1 MTTKFNYMQR
11 ILNASLVAALVL
23 TLAACGSSSKDSNAT
38 LTDKKAELQKIKD
51 QQKKLED
58 EISKIDTAASKAE
71 KAKLVTLTTIAPES
85 FTHYIDLQGKI
96 ESQNISY
103 IAPRNGTGGVVKAVF
118 VKRGD
123 KVRRGQPLLKLDD
136 AIARQ
141 SVVTAEQ
148 GIETIKTQLAYTKDL
163 YQRYKNLWDQ
173 KIGTEVQLINAQTNV
188 QTTESQL
195 KSAQEQL
202 KITKEQLSFTN
213 VLSDVDGTAEIVNIR
228 VGEVFTGS
236 VPGGTPSPQIS
247 IVNNSNLKAT
257 VNIPENYLGKVNV
270 GSKVK
275 ITLPDLN
282 KTIDATVTVTGKSID
297 PINRSFFVEAKL
309 PVSQDLRPNQIALV
323 KIQDY
328 NIGNSITVP
337 VNTVQSD
344 EKGKFVMTA
353 VKENGKTIARKK
365 QVVIGQFYGDKM
377 EIKSGLQ
384 AGDIVVTDGY
394 QSLYEGQLLTTETK

>member
-1 MTTKFNYMQR
+1 MTTKFNHMPH
-11 ILNASLVAALVL
+11 ILKASIVAAFVL
-23 TLAACGSSSKDSNAT
+23 TLAACGSSTKESNAS
-38 LTDKKAELQKIKD
+38 LTDKKAELQKLKD

-58 EISKIDTAASKAE
+58 EIAKIDTAAGKAE
-71 KAKLVTLTTIAPES
+71 KAKLVTLSTIGPES

-103 IAPRNGTGGVVKAVF
+103 IAPRNGTGGVVKAVY

-123 KVRRGQPLLKLDD
+123 KVRKGQPLLKLDD

-141 SVVTAEQ
+141 SLVAAEQ
-148 GIETIKTQLAYTKDL
+148 GIETIKTQLAYAKDI
-163 YQRYKNLWDQ
+163 YQRQKNLWDQ
-173 KIGTEVQLINAQTNV
+173 KIGTEVQLVNAQTNV

-202 KITKEQLSFTN
+202 KINKEQLSFTN
-213 VLSDVDGTAEIVNIR
+213 VLSDVDGVAEIVNIR
-228 VGEVFTGS
+228 VGEVFTG
-236 VPGGTPSPQIS
+236 VQGTTPQIS

-297 PINRSFFVEAKL
+297 PVNRSFFVEAKL
-309 PVSQDLRPNQIALV
+309 PQSADLRPNQIALV
-323 KIQDY
+323 RIQDY
-328 NIGNSITVP
+328 NINNSITVP

-344 EKGKFVMTA
+344 EKGKFVMVA
-353 VKENGKTIARKK
+353 VKEDGKTVAKK
-365 QVVIGQFYGDKM
+365 KTVVIGQFYGDKM

-384 AGDIVVTDGY
+384 AGDVVVTDGF
-394 QSLYEGQLLTTETK
+394 QSLYEGQAITTDAK

>member
-1 MTTKFNYMQR
+1 MTTKFKYMQR
-11 ILNASLVAALVL
+11 ILKASLVAALVL
-23 TLAACGSSSKDSNAT
+23 TLAACGSSSKEKNDS
-38 LTDKKAELQKIKD
+38 LTDKKAELEKLKD
-51 QQKKLED
+51 QEKKLEA
-58 EISKIDTAASKAE
+58 EIAKIDTAAGKAE
-71 KAKLVTLTTIAPES
+71 KEKLVTLATIAPES

-103 IAPRNGTGGVVKAVF
+103 IAPRNGTGGVVKEVL

-123 KVRRGQPLLKLDD
+123 KVRKGQPLLKLDD

-148 GIETIKTQLAYTKDL
+148 GIETIKTQLAYAKDI
-163 YQRYKNLWDQ
+163 YQRQKNLWDQ
-173 KIGTEVQLINAQTNV
+173 KIGTEVQLLNAQTNV

-202 KITKEQLSFTN
+202 KITREQLSFTT
-213 VLSDVDGTAEIVNIR
+213 VVSDVDGTAEIVNIR
-228 VGEVFTGS
+228 VGEVFTG
-236 VPGGTPSPQIS
+236 VQGTTPQIS

-257 VNIPENYLGKVNV
+257 VMIPENYLGKVNV

-297 PINRSFFVEAKL
+297 PVNRSFFIEAKL
-309 PVSQDLRPNQIALV
+309 PQSADLRPNQIALV
-323 KIQDY
+323 RIQDY

-365 QVVIGQFYGDKM
+365 TVVIGQFYGDKM

-384 AGDIVVTDGY
+384 VGDVVVTDGY
-394 QSLYEGQLLTTETK
+394 QSLYEGQLLTTDTK

>member
-1 MTTKFNYMQR
+1 MQH
-11 ILNASLVAALVL
+11 ILKASIVAAFVL
-23 TLAACGSSSKDSNAT
+23 TLAACGSSTKESNAS
-38 LTDKKAELQKIKD
+38 LTDKKVELQKLKD

-58 EISKIDTAASKAE
+58 EIAKIDTAAGKAE
-71 KAKLVTLTTIAPES
+71 KAKLVTLATIGPES

-96 ESQNISY
+96 ESLNISY
-103 IAPRNGTGGVVKAVF
+103 IAPRNGTGGVVKAVY

-123 KVRRGQPLLKLDD
+123 KVRKGQPLLKLDD
-136 AIARQ
+136 AITRQ
-141 SVVTAEQ
+141 SLLAAEQ
-148 GIETIKTQLAYTKDL
+148 GVETIKTQLAYAKDI
-163 YQRYKNLWDQ
+163 YQRQKNLWDQ

-202 KITKEQLSFTN
+202 KINKEQLSFAN
-213 VLSDVDGTAEIVNIR
+213 VLSDVDGVAEDVNVR
-228 VGEVFTGS
+228 VGEVFTGII
-236 VPGGTPSPQIS
+236 PGTSNPQIK

-297 PINRSFFVEAKL
+297 PVNRSFFVEAKL
-309 PVSQDLRPNQIALV
+309 PQSTDLRPNQIALV
-323 KIQDY
+323 RIQDY
-328 NIGNSITVP
+328 NINNSITVP
-337 VNTVQSD
+337 VNTIQSD
-344 EKGKFVMTA
+344 EKGKFVMVA
-353 VKENGKTIARKK
+353 VKEDGKTVAKK
-365 QVVIGQFYGDKM
+365 KTVVIGQFYGDKM

-384 AGDIVVTDGY
+384 AGDVVVTDGF
-394 QSLYEGQLLTTETK
+394 QSLYEGQAITTDAK

>member
-1 MTTKFNYMQR
+1 MTTKFNHMPH
-11 ILNASLVAALVL
+11 ILKASIVAAFVL
-23 TLAACGSSSKDSNAT
+23 TLAACGSSTKESNAS
-38 LTDKKAELQKIKD
+38 LTDKKAELQKLKD

-58 EISKIDTAASKAE
+58 DIAKIDTAASKAE
-71 KAKLVTLTTIAPES
+71 KAKLVTLSPIAPGD

-103 IAPRNGTGGVVKAVF
+103 IAPRNGTGGVVKAVY

-123 KVRRGQPLLKLDD
+123 KVRKGQPLLKLDD

-141 SVVTAEQ
+141 SLVAAEQ
-148 GIETIKTQLAYTKDL
+148 GIETIKTQLAYAKDI
-163 YQRYKNLWDQ
+163 YQRQKNLWDQ
-173 KIGTEVQLINAQTNV
+173 KIGTEVQLVNAQTNV

-202 KITKEQLSFTN
+202 KINKEQLSFTN
-213 VLSDVDGTAEIVNIR
+213 VLSDVDGVAEIVNIR
-228 VGEVFTGS
+228 VGEVFTG
-236 VPGGTPSPQIS
+236 VQGTTPQIS

-297 PINRSFFVEAKL
+297 PVNRSFFVEAKL
-309 PVSQDLRPNQIALV
+309 PQSADLRPNQIALV
-323 KIQDY
+323 RIQDY
-328 NIGNSITVP
+328 NINNSITVP

-344 EKGKFVMTA
+344 EKGKFVMVA
-353 VKENGKTIARKK
+353 VKEDGKTVAKK
-365 QVVIGQFYGDKM
+365 KTVVIGQFYGDKM

-384 AGDIVVTDGY
+384 AGDVVVTDGF
-394 QSLYEGQLLTTETK
+394 QSLYEGQAITTDAK

>member
-11 ILNASLVAALVL
+11 IVTASLVAALVL
-23 TLAACGSSSKDSNAT
+23 TMAACGSSSKDSNAS
-38 LTDKKAELQKIKD
+38 LTDKKAQLEKLKD
-51 QQKKLED
+51 QQKKLEA
-58 EISKIDTAASKAE
+58 EIAKIDTAAAKAE
-71 KAKLVTLTTIAPES
+71 KPKLVTLETIAPAN
-85 FTHYIDLQGKI
+85 FTHYIDLQGKV

-103 IAPRNGTGGVVKAVF
+103 IAPRNGTGGVVKQVL

-123 KVRRGQPLLKLDD
+123 KVRKGQLLLRLDD

-141 SVVTAEQ
+141 NLVAAQQ
-148 GIETIKTQLAYTKDL
+148 GIENIKTQLSYAQDL
-163 YQRYKNLWDQ
+163 YQRQKNLWDQ
-173 KIGTEVQLINAQTNV
+173 KIGTEVQLINAKNSV
-188 QTTESQL
+188 QNTENQL
-195 KSAQEQL
+195 KSAQESL
-202 KITKEQLSFTN
+202 KINREQLSFTN
-213 VLSDVDGTAEIVNIR
+213 VVSDVDGVAEIVNIR
-228 VGEVFTGS
+228 VGEVFTG
-236 VPGGTPSPQIS
+236 VQGTAPQIS
-247 IVNNSNLKAT
+247 VVNNSNLKAT

-297 PINRSFFVEAKL
+297 AVNRSFFVEAKL
-309 PVSQDLRPNQIALV
+309 PQSPDLRPNQIALV
-323 KIQDY
+323 RIQDY

-353 VKENGKTIARKK
+353 VKENGKTVARKK
-365 QVVIGQFYGDKM
+365 TVVIGQFYGDKM

-384 AGDIVVTDGY
+384 PGDIVVTDGY
-394 QSLYEGQLLTTETK
+394 QSLYDGQTITTETK

>member
-1 MTTKFNYMQR
+1 
-11 ILNASLVAALVL
+11 
-23 TLAACGSSSKDSNAT
+23 
-38 LTDKKAELQKIKD
+38 
-51 QQKKLED
+51 
-58 EISKIDTAASKAE
+58 KAE
-71 KAKLVTLTTIAPES
+71 KEKLVTLATIAPES

-103 IAPRNGTGGVVKAVF
+103 IAPRNGTGGVVKEVL

-123 KVRRGQPLLKLDD
+123 KVRKGQPLLKLDD

-148 GIETIKTQLAYTKDL
+148 GIETIKTQLAYAKDI
-163 YQRYKNLWDQ
+163 YQRQKNLWDQ
-173 KIGTEVQLINAQTNV
+173 KIGTEVQLLNAQTNV

-202 KITKEQLSFTN
+202 KITREQLSFTT
-213 VLSDVDGTAEIVNIR
+213 VVSDVDGTAEIVNIR
-228 VGEVFTGS
+228 VGEVFTG
-236 VPGGTPSPQIS
+236 VQGTTPQIS

-257 VNIPENYLGKVNV
+257 VMIPENYLGKVNV

-297 PINRSFFVEAKL
+297 PVNRSFFIEAKL
-309 PVSQDLRPNQIALV
+309 PQSADLRPNQIALV
-323 KIQDY
+323 RIQDY

-365 QVVIGQFYGDKM
+365 TVVIGQFYGDKM

-384 AGDIVVTDGY
+384 VGDVVVTDGY
-394 QSLYEGQLLTTETK
+394 QSLYEGQLLTTDTK

>member
-1 MTTKFNYMQR
+1 MTTKFNHMPH
-11 ILNASLVAALVL
+11 ILKASIVAAFVL
-23 TLAACGSSSKDSNAT
+23 TLAACGSSTKESNAS
-38 LTDKKAELQKIKD
+38 LTDKKAELQKLKD

-58 EISKIDTAASKAE
+58 EIAKIDTAAGKAE
-71 KAKLVTLTTIAPES
+71 KAKLVTLSTIGPES

-103 IAPRNGTGGVVKAVF
+103 IAPRNGTGGVVKAVY

-123 KVRRGQPLLKLDD
+123 KVRKGQPLLKLDD

-141 SVVTAEQ
+141 SLVAAEQ
-148 GIETIKTQLAYTKDL
+148 GIETIKTQLAYAKDI
-163 YQRYKNLWDQ
+163 YQRQKNLWDQ
-173 KIGTEVQLINAQTNV
+173 KIGTEVQLVNAQTNV

-202 KITKEQLSFTN
+202 KINKEQLSFTN
-213 VLSDVDGTAEIVNIR
+213 VLSDVDGVAEIVNIR
-228 VGEVFTGS
+228 VGEVFTG
-236 VPGGTPSPQIS
+236 VQGTTPQIS
-247 IVNNSNLKAT
+247 IVNNNNLKAT

-297 PINRSFFVEAKL
+297 PVNRSFFVEAKL
-309 PVSQDLRPNQIALV
+309 PQSTDLRPNQIALV
-323 KIQDY
+323 RIQDY
-328 NIGNSITVP
+328 NINNSITVP

-344 EKGKFVMTA
+344 EKGKFVMVA
-353 VKENGKTIARKK
+353 VKEGSKTVAKK
-365 QVVIGQFYGDKM
+365 KTVVIGQFYGDKM

-384 AGDIVVTDGY
+384 AGDVVVTDGF
-394 QSLYEGQLLTTETK
+394 QSLYEGQAITTDAK

>member
-1 MTTKFNYMQR
+1 MTTKFKYMQR
-11 ILNASLVAALVL
+11 ILKASLVAALVL
-23 TLAACGSSSKDSNAT
+23 TLAACGSSSKEKNDS
-38 LTDKKAELQKIKD
+38 LTDKKAELEKLKD
-51 QQKKLED
+51 QQKKLEA
-58 EISKIDTAASKAE
+58 EIAKIDTAASKAE
-71 KAKLVTLTTIAPES
+71 KEKLVTLATIAPES

-103 IAPRNGTGGVVKAVF
+103 IAPRNGTGGVVKEVL

-123 KVRRGQPLLKLDD
+123 KVRKGQPLLKLDD

-148 GIETIKTQLAYTKDL
+148 GIETIKTQLAYAKDI
-163 YQRYKNLWDQ
+163 YQRQKNLWDQ
-173 KIGTEVQLINAQTNV
+173 KIGTEVQLLNAQTNV

-202 KITKEQLSFTN
+202 KITREQLSFTT
-213 VLSDVDGTAEIVNIR
+213 VVSDVDGTAEIVNIR
-228 VGEVFTGS
+228 VGEVFTG
-236 VPGGTPSPQIS
+236 VQGTTPQIS

-257 VNIPENYLGKVNV
+257 VMIPENYLGKVNV

-297 PINRSFFVEAKL
+297 PVNRSFFIEAKL
-309 PVSQDLRPNQIALV
+309 PQSADLRPNQIALV
-323 KIQDY
+323 RIQDY

-365 QVVIGQFYGDKM
+365 TVVIGQFYGDKM

-384 AGDIVVTDGY
+384 AGDVVVTDGY
-394 QSLYEGQLLTTETK
+394 QSLYEGQAITTDTK

>member
-1 MTTKFNYMQR
+1 MTTKFNHMPH
-11 ILNASLVAALVL
+11 ILKASIVAAFVL
-23 TLAACGSSSKDSNAT
+23 TLAACGSSTKESNAS
-38 LTDKKAELQKIKD
+38 LTDKKAELQKLKD

-58 EISKIDTAASKAE
+58 DIAKIDTAASKAE
-71 KAKLVTLTTIAPES
+71 KAKLVTLSPIAPGD

-103 IAPRNGTGGVVKAVF
+103 IAPRNGTGGVVKAVY

-123 KVRRGQPLLKLDD
+123 KVRKGQPLLKLDD

-141 SVVTAEQ
+141 SLVAAEQ
-148 GIETIKTQLAYTKDL
+148 GIETIKTQLAYAKDI
-163 YQRYKNLWDQ
+163 YQRQKNLWDQ
-173 KIGTEVQLINAQTNV
+173 KIGTEVQLVNAQTNV

-202 KITKEQLSFTN
+202 KINKEQLSFTN
-213 VLSDVDGTAEIVNIR
+213 VLSDVDGVAEIVNIR
-228 VGEVFTGS
+228 VGEVFTG
-236 VPGGTPSPQIS
+236 VQGTTPQIS

-297 PINRSFFVEAKL
+297 PVNRSFFVEAKL
-309 PVSQDLRPNQIALV
+309 PQSADLRPNQIALV
-323 KIQDY
+323 RIQDY
-328 NIGNSITVP
+328 NINNTITVP
-337 VNTVQSD
+337 VNTIQSD

-353 VKENGKTIARKK
+353 VKENGKTVARKK
-365 QVVIGQFYGDKM
+365 TVVIGQFYGDKM

-384 AGDIVVTDGY
+384 AGDVVVTDGF
-394 QSLYEGQLLTTETK
+394 QSLYEGQAITTDAK

>member
-1 MTTKFNYMQR
+1 MTTKFNHMPH
-11 ILNASLVAALVL
+11 ILKASIVAAFVL
-23 TLAACGSSSKDSNAT
+23 TLAACGSSTKESNAS
-38 LTDKKAELQKIKD
+38 LTDKKAELQKLKD

-58 EISKIDTAASKAE
+58 DIAKIDTAASKAE
-71 KAKLVTLTTIAPES
+71 KAKLVTLSPIAPGD

-103 IAPRNGTGGVVKAVF
+103 IAPRNGTGGVVKAVY

-123 KVRRGQPLLKLDD
+123 KVRKGQPLLKLDD

-141 SVVTAEQ
+141 SLVAAEQ
-148 GIETIKTQLAYTKDL
+148 GIETIKTQLAYAKDI
-163 YQRYKNLWDQ
+163 YQRQKNLWDQ

-202 KITKEQLSFTN
+202 KINKEQLSFTN
-213 VLSDVDGTAEIVNIR
+213 VLSDVDGVAEIVNIR
-228 VGEVFTGS
+228 VGEVFTG
-236 VPGGTPSPQIS
+236 VQGTTPQIS

-297 PINRSFFVEAKL
+297 PVNRSFFVEAKL
-309 PVSQDLRPNQIALV
+309 PQSADLRPNQIALV
-323 KIQDY
+323 RIQDY
-328 NIGNSITVP
+328 NINNTITVP
-337 VNTVQSD
+337 VNTIQSD

-353 VKENGKTIARKK
+353 VKENGKTVARKK
-365 QVVIGQFYGDKM
+365 TVVIGQFYGDKM

-384 AGDIVVTDGY
+384 AGDVVVTDGF
-394 QSLYEGQLLTTETK
+394 QSLYEGQAITTDAK

>member
-1 MTTKFNYMQR
+1 MTTKFNHMPH
-11 ILNASLVAALVL
+11 ILKASIVAAFVL
-23 TLAACGSSSKDSNAT
+23 TLAACGSSTKESNAS
-38 LTDKKAELQKIKD
+38 LTDKKAELQKLKD

-58 EISKIDTAASKAE
+58 DIAKIDTAASKAE
-71 KAKLVTLTTIAPES
+71 KAKLVTLSPIAPGD

-96 ESQNISY
+96 EPQNISY
-103 IAPRNGTGGVVKAVF
+103 IAPRNGTGGVVKAVY

-123 KVRRGQPLLKLDD
+123 KVRKGQPLLKLDD

-141 SVVTAEQ
+141 SLVAAEQ
-148 GIETIKTQLAYTKDL
+148 GIETIKTQLAYAKDI
-163 YQRYKNLWDQ
+163 YQRQKNLWDQ

-202 KITKEQLSFTN
+202 KINKEQLSFTN
-213 VLSDVDGTAEIVNIR
+213 VLSDVDGVAEIVNIR
-228 VGEVFTGS
+228 VGEVFTG
-236 VPGGTPSPQIS
+236 VQGTTPQIS

-297 PINRSFFVEAKL
+297 PVNRSFFVEAKL
-309 PVSQDLRPNQIALV
+309 PQSADLRPNQIALV
-323 KIQDY
+323 RIQDY
-328 NIGNSITVP
+328 NINNTITVP
-337 VNTVQSD
+337 VNTIQSD

-353 VKENGKTIARKK
+353 VKENGKTVARKK
-365 QVVIGQFYGDKM
+365 TVVIGQFYGDKM

-384 AGDIVVTDGY
+384 AGDVVVTDGF
-394 QSLYEGQLLTTETK
+394 QSLYEGQAITTDAK